1 MGMADKKTALINS
14 GNGGKLVPEPA
25 AIPDE
30 LERARDIARR
40 YRCEFIDLSDFQL
53 HHDLFEKI
61 PVHLMFRYNFVPLD
75 ETADGRLAIAIADP
89 SQLMMIDEISLLLGK
104 RIVTK
109 VSTLKQISDILKKTE
124 QSKRVLE
131 DASEGFAL
139 DVIREDESG
148 GDESI
153 SIDRLA
159 TQQGDISPII
169 RLVDT
174 TIFTA
179 LQRRA
184 SDIHIETRDDSVCI
198 KFRIDGVLTQAMPPI
213 AKEHHSTIISRI
225 KVMSELDIS
234 ERRVPQDGRFRVRY
248 GSPERPID
256 FRVSIMPSIHGED
269 AVLRVLDKESMSEKF
284 HQLVLDVVGFDEDDL
299 RKFRR
304 YIKEPYGMVLVTGP
318 TGSGKTTTLYAAIN
332 EIKTEEDKI
341 ITIEDP
347 VEYQIRGITQIPVN
361 EKKGLTFAR
370 GLRSILRHDP
380 DKIMIGEVRDTET
393 AQIAI
398 QSALTGHLV
407 FTTVHANNV
416 VDVIGRF
423 LNMGVEPYN
432 FVSALNCILAQRLVR
447 LICNSC
453 RAIVH
458 YPADVLEA
466 SGLDPAQWSRVSFY
480 EGQGC
485 IECAGTGFRGRTAI
499 HELLDLSDRIREMI
513 LLKKPTSEI
522 RRAARDEGMRFL
534 RESALDKVRLGLT
547 TLKEI
552 NKVTFIESMR

>member
-1 MGMADKKTALINS
+1 MAETKPIVAHG
-14 GNGGKLVPEPA
+14 GNGG
-25 AIPDE
+25 
-30 LERARDIARR
+30 ARLTSAPHVDDQAKAQDIARR
-40 YRCEFIDLSDFQL
+40 YRCEFVDLHNFQL
-53 HHDLFEKI
+53 HHDLFKKI
-61 PVHLMFRYNFVPLD
+61 PVDLMFRYHFVPLD
-75 ETADGRLAIAIADP
+75 ETEDGRLSIAIADP

-104 RIVTK
+104 RILTK
-109 VSTLKQISDILKKTE
+109 VSTHAQIGEILKKTE

-131 DASEGFAL
+131 EASEGFTLA
-139 DVIREDESG
+139 VVSEDEAG
-148 GDESI
+148 GEDSI
-153 SIDRLA
+153 SIDRLTA
-159 TQQGDISPII
+159 QGDISPII

-213 AKEHHSTIISRI
+213 GKEHHSTIISRI

-234 ERRVPQDGRFRVRY
+234 ERRVPQDGRFRVKY

-284 HQLVLDVVGFDEDDL
+284 HKLVLDVVGFDPDDL

-304 YIKEPYGMVLVTGP
+304 YIAEPYGMVLVTGP
-318 TGSGKTTTLYAAIN
+318 TGSGKTTTLYAAVS
-332 EIKTEEDKI
+332 EIRTEEDKI

-380 DKIMIGEVRDTET
+380 DKIMVGEIRDTET

-447 LICNSC
+447 LICESC
-453 RAIVH
+453 RTVVH
-458 YPADVLEA
+458 YPSEVLEA
-466 SGLDPAQWSRVSFY
+466 SGLDPGQWSQVPFY

-513 LLKKPTSEI
+513 LVKKPTSEI
-522 RRAARDEGMRFL
+522 RRAAREEGMRFL
-534 RESALDKVRLGLT
+534 RESALDKVRLGMT

-552 NKVTFIESMR
+552 NKVTFIENMR